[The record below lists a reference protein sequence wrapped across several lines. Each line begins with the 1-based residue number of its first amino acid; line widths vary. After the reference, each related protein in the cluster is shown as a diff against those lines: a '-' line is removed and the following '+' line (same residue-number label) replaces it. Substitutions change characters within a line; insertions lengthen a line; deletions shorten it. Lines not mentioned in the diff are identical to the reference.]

1 MSAQP
6 TTPPTET
13 RDGATRDEETRHEE
27 TRVEVLMSDR
37 FDQDLPAGAVVGSVG
52 PDGAVRRGTDVEG
65 LMAVDNGALRI
76 RPLARPGWGREG
88 IAYGPFDRRP
98 GLAFAAHVLNGH
110 HSSQTFYDP
119 ETPRQR
125 IRRVLSEARRGRF
138 VRPHHYENLAV
149 GFVPSATP
157 KDPMAGAHS
166 FVVHAATGDNGE
178 LWITNRSAPSRVALG
193 MLNVPYVFVV
203 VLRENGAAYYT
214 SSVPGA
220 KGAAPH
226 PYLRPVGID
235 LDAADGPVYAEVQQR
250 ILGEVGYR
258 VDTRVYGTKVAAV
271 GAWTSWYGTA
281 HAADRLTGSGRL
293 SGTDAETGQ
302 RWSVPDGSAPLERS
316 ARGARTP
323 SDSVGGAALLAVD
336 EQPGLLHARATLDG
350 TSGWVEL
357 SWRIDGRSA
366 LIVRVGASGTSV
378 VSRDADGCDLLLAD
392 DPALSL
398 RRGASRA
405 ISIADDGAEI
415 AVHVDGR
422 LVGDVW
428 SAVPDRADHGRGT
441 IGLAIHGDVTVADIE
456 AHPRRIPIPAAL
468 DCGAPWEPDPSVA
481 HVDERFDLVAD
492 DLHGSTT
499 PSGGRA
505 WTRDEGIGR
514 IELLGDGARVR
525 ADRENPNPD
534 RTIFTIEWDHPDYAD
549 VELDMT
555 MPGTERG
562 EGHDGRC
569 GVVFWQ
575 DPDNYLVVNLFRDD
589 AFDGASVSTFYH
601 LDGHEDMYDAVWTL
615 VRGVEFGKRC
625 QVGAT
630 FDGHRFE
637 STVNGEPALTRALT
651 DVYPATPDLVINRVG
666 IIVNREWGDDTGT
679 LLHRFTAG
687 RRA

>member
-6 TTPPTET
+6 TTAAGSP
-13 RDGATRDEETRHEE
+13 DVDDVVVMA
-27 TRVEVLMSDR
+27 DR
-37 FDQDLPAGAVVGSVG
+37 FDLDLPAGAVVGSVG
-52 PDGAVRRGTDVEG
+52 PDGTVRRGLDAEG

-88 IAYGPFDRRP
+88 IAYGPFERQP

-125 IRRVLSEARRGRF
+125 FRRIISDARRGKF

-149 GFVPSATP
+149 GFVPSETP
-157 KDPMAGAHS
+157 KDPLANAHS

-178 LWITNRSAPSRVALG
+178 LWVSHRSEPSRVALG
-193 MLNVPYVFVV
+193 ILNVPFVYVV
-203 VLRENGAAYYT
+203 VLREDGAAFYT
-214 SSVPGA
+214 SSVEGA
-220 KGAAPH
+220 TGAVAH
-226 PYLRPVGID
+226 PALRPMGID
-235 LDAADGPVYAEVQQR
+235 VNAADGLLYAEVQQR

-258 VDTRVYGTKVAAV
+258 VDTRVYGTTVAKI
-271 GAWTSWYGTA
+271 GAWSSWYGTA
-281 HAADRLTGSGRL
+281 HAADRLVGSGL
-293 SGTDAETGQ
+293 LADTDTDTGQ
-302 RWSVPDGSAPLERS
+302 IWSAVEGEGPLERS
-316 ARGARTP
+316 AAGARP
-323 SDSVGGAALLAVD
+323 VVGETAGAARLQTGERAGLIHARTTLRGGSGSVELCWRVD
-336 EQPGLLHARATLDG
+336 E
-350 TSGWVEL
+350 
-357 SWRIDGRSA
+357 RSA
-366 LIVRVGASGTSV
+366 LIARVTTSGTSIV
-378 VSRDADGCDLLLAD
+378 ARDHDGCDLLMAD
-392 DPALSL
+392 DPSITLREELQALSVL
-398 RRGASRA
+398 
-405 ISIADDGAEI
+405 DDGTTV

-422 LVGDVW
+422 LVGDGWWKVDDR
-428 SAVPDRADHGRGT
+428 PDPGSGT
-441 IGLAIHGDVTVADIE
+441 LVVTLNGDVTIRDVE
-456 AHPRRIPIPAAL
+456 AHPRQIPMAEAL
-468 DCGAPWEPDPSVA
+468 DCGSPWAPDPSVP
-481 HVDERFDLVAD
+481 HFEERFDLVAE

-499 PSGGRA
+499 PSGGRE

-514 IELLGDGARVR
+514 IELLGGGARVR
-525 ADRENPNPD
+525 ADRANPNPD
-534 RTIFTIEWDHPDYAD
+534 RTIFTVDWDHPHYAD

-555 MPGTERG
+555 MPGTARG

-625 QVGAT
+625 QVGAA
-630 FDGHRFE
+630 FDGNRFE

-651 DVYPATPDLVINRVG
+651 DVYPNTPDLTINRVG

-679 LLHRFTAG
+679 VLHSFTAG
-687 RRA
+687 RRS